1 MQHKHDRTKST
12 GFLDTLFTRST
23 KRSHRNATYSGA
35 PHHARPVST
44 ENDGFADSQDVELE
58 VLKLTTEE
66 VNQKFMEILE
76 DMNINVDKREPL
88 IKKSISEKRDMLKM
102 HMKGKN
108 ARLGLTN
115 RALNFRCSS
124 L

>member
-35 PHHARPVST
+35 PHHARPVSA
-44 ENDGFADSQDVELE
+44 ENDFADSQDVELE

-88 IKKSISEKRDMLKM
+88 MKKSISEKRDMLKM
-102 HMKGKN
+102 HMKG
-108 ARLGLTN
+108 RH
-115 RALNFRCSS
+115 LNDHETKHLACCRCSN

>member
-1 MQHKHDRTKST
+1 MQHKHERNKSS

-23 KRSHRNATYSGA
+23 KRSHRNASYTGA
-35 PHHARPVST
+35 PNNARPISA
-44 ENDGFADSQDVELE
+44 ENDFADTQDVELE

-102 HMKGKN
+102 HMKGRN
-108 ARLGLTN
+108 VDLMI
-115 RALNFRCSS
+115 
-124 L
+124 

>member
-35 PHHARPVST
+35 PHHARPVSA
-44 ENDGFADSQDVELE
+44 ENDFADSQDVELE

-88 IKKSISEKRDMLKM
+88 MKKSISEKRDMLKM
-102 HMKGKN
+102 HMKGRN
-108 ARLGLTN
+108 
-115 RALNFRCSS
+115 LNDHETKHLACCRCSN